1 MTFKAVIF
9 DLDGTLVDSA
19 PGILSSMRAA
29 LEAMGTI
36 PALPLTNSLIGPPL
50 TQTLQL
56 LCPAADQQE
65 LQDLLFAFKQHYD
78 ADGYKSS
85 LPFAGVN
92 HMLEA
97 LHAAGLPKYIATN
110 KRQIPTRK
118 IVAERSWTEYF
129 EAVYSPDSFLPAAKN
144 KGDMLTHILGVHRLA
159 PSEVVYVGDR
169 ADDAQ
174 AANQSGVHFLPVPW
188 GYEDQ
193 PVWSTDKEKA
203 VRIQD
208 VQAAILAGKGQERA

>member
-29 LEAMGTI
+29 MEALGAV

-78 ADGYKSS
+78 AVGYKSS

-97 LHAAGLPKYIATN
+97 LHAAGLPKFIATN

-118 IVAERSWTEYF
+118 IVAERRWTEYF

-144 KGDMLTHILGVHRLA
+144 KGDMLTHILGVHRLE

-174 AANQSGVHFLPVPW
+174 AANQADVHFFHANW
-188 GYEDQ
+188 GYGKKHSWEFN
-193 PVWSTDKEKA
+193 SE
-203 VRIQD
+203 ISD
-208 VQAAILAGKGQERA
+208 VKKLQELIIYNS